1 MTKIQW
7 KKNRQHLK
15 SCPNGFAII
24 RRHLNFQFSETHVK
38 RARSKENSV
47 KIELMYFFFRSSCYI
62 GWCSWN
68 QCVFMVVVNVVFLS
82 ENRFERNDGHKND
95 WMQSENKVLSNKF
108 ILRVSSIPLNF
119 HLIQHFLSWFFLLAR
134 GVSGWTERKKEEWI
148 QIEEKEAF
156 SIFFFRV
163 HSCSSI
169 HEIRVK
175 LARHLCIPAPN
186 IYWCIG
192 RFDLIKIT

>member
-1 MTKIQW
+1 MSEWFCNHAET
-7 KKNRQHLK
+7 
-15 SCPNGFAII
+15 FE
-24 RRHLNFQFSETHVK
+24 FQFSETHVK

-47 KIELMYFFFRSSCYI
+47 KIELMYFFFVPPAIR
-62 GWCSWN
+62 WCSWN

-134 GVSGWTERKKEEWI
+134 GESGWTQRKKKNES
-148 QIEEKEAF
+148 K
-156 SIFFFRV
+156 SKKKKLSRFFFGSTHVRASMRYV
-163 HSCSSI
+163 SSWLVTYAYQHQI
-169 HEIRVK
+169 SADVLGGSI
-175 LARHLCIPAPN
+175 
-186 IYWCIG
+186 
-192 RFDLIKIT
+192 